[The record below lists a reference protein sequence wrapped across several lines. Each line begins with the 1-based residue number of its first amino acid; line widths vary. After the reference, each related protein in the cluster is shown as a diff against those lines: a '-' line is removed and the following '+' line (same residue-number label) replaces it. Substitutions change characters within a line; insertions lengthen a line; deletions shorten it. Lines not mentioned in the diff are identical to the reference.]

1 MFFATSILHV
11 HVMQWDSTRL
21 VEESVN
27 GCNLIWES
35 LEPDK
40 VSFLTFFH
48 TAIYFSAIL
57 FFQSSPDQL
66 NLKIFSA

>member
-11 HVMQWDSTRL
+11 HVIQWDSTSL

-35 LEPDK
+35 IEPDK
-40 VSFLTFFH
+40 VSYVLTFFH
-48 TAIYFSAIL
+48 IAMFFSQ
-57 FFQSSPDQL
+57 FF
-66 NLKIFSA
+66 FSFRGVQTS